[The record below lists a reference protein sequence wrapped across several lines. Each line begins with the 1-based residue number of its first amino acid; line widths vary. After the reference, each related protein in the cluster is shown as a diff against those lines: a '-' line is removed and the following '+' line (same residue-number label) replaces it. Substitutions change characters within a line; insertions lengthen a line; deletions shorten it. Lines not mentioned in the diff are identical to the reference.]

1 MLETGLYCTAF
12 IALQAAAVVAVEVVA
27 VEVGLNTTMNS

>member
-1 MLETGLYCTAF
+1 LHCF

-27 VEVGLNTTMNS
+27 VVAVEVGLDTTMNS